1 MKHNKRSHSLEHDL
15 GFCKKS
21 ENLEAAKSPDETV
34 YSTDCLDSIGL
45 IVECIDALIFKAAIC
60 M

>member
-1 MKHNKRSHSLEHDL
+1 MEHDL

-21 ENLEAAKSPDETV
+21 ENLEEAKSPDETV